1 MILNQIARISAK
13 VNLKDRL
20 DISENMS
27 PVGSNYKRVQPQREI
42 SQTEREKFWN
52 RSQEEE
58 KLRQI
63 EEKKRLNENRAK
75 MEKEREEREMREA
88 KQRDTQIKEREETIL
103 KQREYERNA
112 VNAMKSE
119 NKINLTDDRINDD
132 NERRLRSEQ
141 MRRQRVEEA
150 KAAVSQSSIRSARA
164 IFEQNS
170 SAGQMNSAKSSS
182 QSKSSL
188 ISNRKQ
194 MFEAND
200 NQPNITAQVGNKSS
214 QPSVNQARKLW
225 EQQPEV
231 NGKHSTAEPEK
242 QTAPVST
249 YVAAP
254 VAAQPPVVEAAS
266 VRSPSPVSSP
276 SPVTAPARSPS
287 PVTAPARSPSPIQ
300 NIEKFEAQ
308 NNSIDESCE
317 RTLNGQNGQN
327 EENGAN
333 FTEPTDVV
341 YARNLMQETYLQET
355 HPLEDIAE
363 EQSWDGMCNYV
374 CIRTLINFCFR
385 SK

>member
-1 MILNQIARISAK
+1 
-13 VNLKDRL
+13 
-20 DISENMS
+20 MS

-254 VAAQPPVVEAAS
+254 VSTYVAAPVAAQPPVVEAAP
-266 VRSPSPVSSP
+266 VRSPSPVSSPSPVTAPARSP